1 VDLIFAI
8 VGKDTDQHIGD
19 ILINCIKQLVFNIAQ
34 FHTIKL
40 EVFSENKHAIK
51 FYKKNG
57 FFTEGRLKEF
67 IYCDNK
73 WHDVMIMGIV
83 NDQDR

>member
-1 VDLIFAI
+1 LRFLTKILN
-8 VGKDTDQHIGD
+8 QHIGG

-40 EVFSENKHAIK
+40 EVFSENKHAIS

-57 FFTEGRLKEF
+57 FFTEGRLREF
-67 IYCDNK
+67 IYYDDK